1 MTFIQNLHIPG
12 YMIDL
17 CIHIIHDMTYDI
29 NFFIHNSKATSEK
42 GTGGA
47 GAVAGTVGESLPE
60 STSEPP
66 PPLGSPSF
74 LVFLALLGMGHGY
87 VQRSEGAA
95 VTAPSKGVTDGD
107 VC

>member
-1 MTFIQNLHIPG
+1 
-12 YMIDL
+12 MIDL

-66 PPLGSPSF
+66 PLLRPLPLGSVSF
-74 LVFLALLGMGHGY
+74 LAFFPGM
-87 VQRSEGAA
+87 R
-95 VTAPSKGVTDGD
+95 
-107 VC
+107 

>member
-1 MTFIQNLHIPG
+1 MQVAEREG
-12 YMIDL
+12 
-17 CIHIIHDMTYDI
+17 
-29 NFFIHNSKATSEK
+29 TS
-42 GTGGA
+42 GA
-47 GAVAGTVGESLPE
+47 GAAAVGDSLPE
-60 STSEPP
+60 SASEPSP
-66 PPLGSPSF
+66 PPSPPLGSPSF